1 MDKSD
6 ANIESRIDQRKFLLQ
21 SLRDLDAEFKAG
33 DLDLDD
39 YNSLRSDYVART
51 AQVIKELESPQSFE
65 ISEATSSP
73 SSNSVNTKSTKRVRQ
88 TLITLLLVLIVATGA
103 GWLVAHQSGQRLSG
117 QSLSGSIEDSTA
129 SLLSRARA
137 TNFVDPQAAIK
148 LYSQVLGLDPDNVE
162 ALTYRAWLL
171 ALIARG
177 AGSEIKQLAFLSA
190 STDLE
195 RAIKIDASY
204 PDAHCFLGI
213 VRFRLA
219 GDAIGSREQLTICE
233 SQNPPAEVK
242 SFVDSIVAEVDAAIA
257 G

>member
-6 ANIESRIDQRKFLLQ
+6 ANIESLVDQRKFLLQ

-51 AQVIKELESPQSFE
+51 AQVIKEIASPE
-65 ISEATSSP
+65 PT
-73 SSNSVNTKSTKRVRQ
+73 SSNSENSKTTKRARQ
-88 TLITLLLVLIVATGA
+88 KAITLLLVLIVATGA
-103 GWLVAHQSGQRLSG
+103 GWLVAQQSGQRLSG
-117 QSLSGSIEDSTA
+117 QSLSGGIEDSTA

-137 TNFVDPQAAIK
+137 TNFVDPQAAIE

-162 ALTYRAWLL
+162 ALAYRAWLL

-190 STDLE
+190 SSDLE
-195 RAIKIDASY
+195 RAIKIDANY

-213 VRFRLA
+213 IRFRLA

-242 SFVDSIVAEVDAAIA
+242 SFVESIIAEVDAAIA

>member
-6 ANIESRIDQRKFLLQ
+6 ANIEGLIDQRKFLLQ
-21 SLRDLDAEFKAG
+21 SLRDLDAEFEAG
-33 DLDLDD
+33 DLNLDD

-51 AQVIKELESPQSFE
+51 AQVIRELESPE
-65 ISEATSSP
+65 PTSSIRE
-73 SSNSVNTKSTKRVRQ
+73 NTKSTKRARQ
-88 TLITLLLVLIVATGA
+88 TMVTLFLVLIVATGA

-117 QSLSGSIEDSTA
+117 QSLSGGIEDSTA

-137 TNFVDPQAAIK
+137 TNFVDPQSAIE

-190 STDLE
+190 SSDLE
-195 RAIKIDASY
+195 KAIKLDANY

-242 SFVDSIVAEVDAAIA
+242 SFVDSIIAEVDAAIA

>member
-1 MDKSD
+1 MDKSGE
-6 ANIESRIDQRKFLLQ
+6 NIESLVDQRKFLLQ
-21 SLRDLDAEFKAG
+21 SLRDLDDEFKAG
-33 DLDLDD
+33 DLNLDD

-51 AQVIKELESPQSFE
+51 AQVIKEIESPE
-65 ISEATSSP
+65 PTSST
-73 SSNSVNTKSTKRVRQ
+73 SDTIQSAGRFRQ
-88 TLITLLLVLIVATGA
+88 TIITLLVVLIVATGA
-103 GWLVAHQSGQRLSG
+103 GWLVARQSGQRLSG
-117 QSLSGSIEDSTA
+117 QSLSGGIEDSTA

-137 TNFVDPQAAIK
+137 TNFVDPQAAIE

-177 AGSEIKQLAFLSA
+177 AGNEIKQLAFLSA
-190 STDLE
+190 SSDLE
-195 RAIKIDASY
+195 RAIKLDASY

-213 VRFRLA
+213 IRFRLA
-219 GDAIGSREQLTICE
+219 GDAVGSREQLTICE

-242 SFVDSIVAEVDAAIA
+242 SFVESIIAEVDAAIA

>member
-6 ANIESRIDQRKFLLQ
+6 ANIEGLIDQRKFLLQ
-21 SLRDLDAEFKAG
+21 SLRDLDAEFEAG

-51 AQVIKELESPQSFE
+51 AQVIRELESPE
-65 ISEATSSP
+65 PTSSIRE
-73 SSNSVNTKSTKRVRQ
+73 NTKSTKRARQ
-88 TLITLLLVLIVATGA
+88 TMVTLFLVLIVATGA

-117 QSLSGSIEDSTA
+117 QSLSGGIEDSTA

-137 TNFVDPQAAIK
+137 TNFVDPQSAIE

-190 STDLE
+190 SSDLE
-195 RAIKIDASY
+195 KAIKLDANY

-242 SFVDSIVAEVDAAIA
+242 SFVDSIIAEVDAAIA

>member
-6 ANIESRIDQRKFLLQ
+6 ANIEGLIDQRKFLLQ
-21 SLRDLDAEFKAG
+21 SLRDLDAEFEAG

-51 AQVIKELESPQSFE
+51 AQVIRELESPQP
-65 ISEATSSP
+65 TSSIRE
-73 SSNSVNTKSTKRVRQ
+73 NTKSTKRARQ
-88 TLITLLLVLIVATGA
+88 TMVTLFLVLIVATGA
-103 GWLVAHQSGQRLSG
+103 GWLVAHQSGQRLSV
-117 QSLSGSIEDSTA
+117 QSLSGGIEDSTA

-137 TNFVDPQAAIK
+137 TNFVDPQAAIE

-190 STDLE
+190 SSDLE
-195 RAIKIDASY
+195 KAIKLDANY

-242 SFVDSIVAEVDAAIA
+242 SFVDSIIAEVDAAIA

>member
-1 MDKSD
+1 MDKSGE
-6 ANIESRIDQRKFLLQ
+6 NIESLVDQRKFLLQ

-51 AQVIKELESPQSFE
+51 AQVIKEIESPE
-65 ISEATSSP
+65 PTSST
-73 SSNSVNTKSTKRVRQ
+73 SDTIQSAGRFRQ
-88 TLITLLLVLIVATGA
+88 TIITLLVVLIVATGA
-103 GWLVAHQSGQRLSG
+103 GWLVARQSGQRLSG
-117 QSLSGSIEDSTA
+117 QSLSGGIEDSTA

-137 TNFVDPQAAIK
+137 TNFVDPQAAIE

-177 AGSEIKQLAFLSA
+177 AGNEIKQLAFLSA
-190 STDLE
+190 SSDLE

-213 VRFRLA
+213 IRFRLA
-219 GDAIGSREQLTICE
+219 GDAVGSREQLTICE

-242 SFVDSIVAEVDAAIA
+242 SFVESIIAEVDAAIA

>member
-1 MDKSD
+1 MDKSGE
-6 ANIESRIDQRKFLLQ
+6 NIESLVDQRKFLLQ
-21 SLRDLDAEFKAG
+21 SLRDLDDEFKAG
-33 DLDLDD
+33 DLGLDD

-51 AQVIKELESPQSFE
+51 AQVIKEIESPE
-65 ISEATSSP
+65 PTSST
-73 SSNSVNTKSTKRVRQ
+73 SDTIQSAGRFRQ
-88 TLITLLLVLIVATGA
+88 TIITLLVVLIVATGA
-103 GWLVAHQSGQRLSG
+103 GWLVARQSGQRLSG
-117 QSLSGSIEDSTA
+117 QSLSGGIEDSTA

-137 TNFVDPQAAIK
+137 TNFVDPQAAIE

-177 AGSEIKQLAFLSA
+177 AGNEIKQLAFLSA
-190 STDLE
+190 SSDLE
-195 RAIKIDASY
+195 RAIKLDASY

-213 VRFRLA
+213 IRFRLA
-219 GDAIGSREQLTICE
+219 GDAVGSRDQLTICE

-242 SFVDSIVAEVDAAIA
+242 SFVESIIAEVDAAIA

>member
-1 MDKSD
+1 VDKSD
-6 ANIESRIDQRKFLLQ
+6 ANIESLVDQRKFLLQ

-51 AQVIKELESPQSFE
+51 AQVIKEIASPE
-65 ISEATSSP
+65 PT
-73 SSNSVNTKSTKRVRQ
+73 SSNSENAKTTKRARQ
-88 TLITLLLVLIVATGA
+88 KAITLLLVLIVATGA
-103 GWLVAHQSGQRLSG
+103 GWLVAQQSGQRLSG
-117 QSLSGSIEDSTA
+117 QSLSGGIEDSTA

-137 TNFVDPQAAIK
+137 TNFVDPQAAIE

-190 STDLE
+190 SSDLE
-195 RAIKIDASY
+195 RAIKIDANY

-213 VRFRLA
+213 IRFRLA

-242 SFVDSIVAEVDAAIA
+242 SFVESIIAEVDAAIA

>member
-73 SSNSVNTKSTKRVRQ
+73 SSNSVNTKSTKRARQ

>member
-1 MDKSD
+1 M
-6 ANIESRIDQRKFLLQ
+6 
-21 SLRDLDAEFKAG
+21 
-33 DLDLDD
+33 
-39 YNSLRSDYVART
+39 
-51 AQVIKELESPQSFE
+51 
-65 ISEATSSP
+65 
-73 SSNSVNTKSTKRVRQ
+73 
-88 TLITLLLVLIVATGA
+88 
-103 GWLVAHQSGQRLSG
+103 AHQSGQRLSG
-117 QSLSGSIEDSTA
+117 QSLSGGIEDSTA

-137 TNFVDPQAAIK
+137 TNFVDPQAAIE

-190 STDLE
+190 SSDLE
-195 RAIKIDASY
+195 KAIKLDANY

-242 SFVDSIVAEVDAAIA
+242 SFVDSIIAEVDAAIA

>member
-6 ANIESRIDQRKFLLQ
+6 ANFESLVDQRTFLLQ

-51 AQVIKELESPQSFE
+51 AQVLKELESPE
-65 ISEATSSP
+65 PTSSIRE
-73 SSNSVNTKSTKRVRQ
+73 NTKSTKRARQ
-88 TLITLLLVLIVATGA
+88 TVITLLLVLIVATGT
-103 GWLVAHQSGQRLSG
+103 GWLVAQQSGQRLSG
-117 QSLSGSIEDSTA
+117 QSLSGGIEDSTA

-137 TNFVDPQAAIK
+137 TNFVDPQAAIE

-177 AGSEIKQLAFLSA
+177 AGTEIKQLAFLSA
-190 STDLE
+190 SSDLE
-195 RAIKIDASY
+195 RAIKIDANY

-213 VRFRLA
+213 IRFRLA
-219 GDAIGSREQLTICE
+219 GDAIGSREQLKICE

-242 SFVDSIVAEVDAAIA
+242 SFVDSIIAEVDAAIA

>member
-1 MDKSD
+1 VDKSD
-6 ANIESRIDQRKFLLQ
+6 ANIESLVDQRKFLLQ

-51 AQVIKELESPQSFE
+51 AQVIKELESPE
-65 ISEATSSP
+65 PISL
-73 SSNSVNTKSTKRVRQ
+73 NSVNTKSTKKARQ
-88 TLITLLLVLIVATGA
+88 TVITLLLVLIVATGA
-103 GWLVAHQSGQRLSG
+103 GWLVAKQSGQRLSG
-117 QSLSGSIEDSTA
+117 QSLSGGIEDSTA
-129 SLLSRARA
+129 SILSRARA
-137 TNFVDPQAAIK
+137 TNFVDPQAAIE

-171 ALIARG
+171 ALIARA

-190 STDLE
+190 SSDLE
-195 RAIKIDASY
+195 RAIKIDANY

-213 VRFRLA
+213 IRFRLA

-242 SFVDSIVAEVDAAIA
+242 SFVDSIIAEVDAAIA

>member
-6 ANIESRIDQRKFLLQ
+6 ANIEGLIDQRKFLLQ
-21 SLRDLDAEFKAG
+21 SLRDLDAEFEAG

-51 AQVIKELESPQSFE
+51 AQVIRELESPQP
-65 ISEATSSP
+65 TSSIRE
-73 SSNSVNTKSTKRVRQ
+73 NTKSTKRARQ
-88 TLITLLLVLIVATGA
+88 TMVTLFLVLIVATGA

-117 QSLSGSIEDSTA
+117 QSLSGGIEDSTA

-137 TNFVDPQAAIK
+137 TNFVDPQAAIE

-190 STDLE
+190 SSDLE
-195 RAIKIDASY
+195 KAIKLDVNY

-242 SFVDSIVAEVDAAIA
+242 SFVDSIIAEVDAAIA

>member
-6 ANIESRIDQRKFLLQ
+6 ENIESLVIQRKFLLQ
-21 SLRDLDAEFKAG
+21 SLRDLDDEFKAG

-39 YNSLRSDYVART
+39 YNSLRLDYVART
-51 AQVIKELESPQSFE
+51 AQVIKEIESPDP
-65 ISEATSSP
+65 TSS
-73 SSNSVNTKSTKRVRQ
+73 TRSTGETIESAGRFRQ
-88 TLITLLLVLIVATGA
+88 TIITLLVILIVATGA
-103 GWLVAHQSGQRLSG
+103 GWLVAQQSGQRLSG
-117 QSLSGSIEDSTA
+117 QSLTGGIEDSTA

-137 TNFVDPQAAIK
+137 TNFVDPQVAIE

-190 STDLE
+190 SSDLE
-195 RAIKIDASY
+195 RAIKLDASY

-219 GDAIGSREQLTICE
+219 GDAVGSREQLTICQ
-233 SQNPPAEVK
+233 SQDPPAEVK
-242 SFVDSIVAEVDAAIA
+242 SFVDSIIAEVDAAIA

>member
-1 MDKSD
+1 MDQPD
-6 ANIESRIDQRKFLLQ
+6 ENIESLVDQRNFLLQ

-51 AQVIKELESPQSFE
+51 AQVIKQIESPE
-65 ISEATSSP
+65 PTSST
-73 SSNSVNTKSTKRVRQ
+73 SSTSDSASRFRQ
-88 TLITLLLVLIVATGA
+88 TAITFLVVLLVAVGA
-103 GWLVAHQSGQRLSG
+103 GWWVANQSGQRLSG
-117 QSLSGSIEDSTA
+117 QSLSGGIEDSTA

-137 TNFVDPQAAIK
+137 TNFVDPQAAIE

-162 ALTYRAWLL
+162 ALTYRSWLL

-177 AGSEIKQLAFLSA
+177 AGIEIKQLAFLSA
-190 STDLE
+190 SSDLE
-195 RAIKIDASY
+195 RAIKLDENY

-219 GDAIGSREQLTICE
+219 GDAVGAREQLTICQ

-242 SFVDSIVAEVDAAIA
+242 SFVDAIIAEVDTAIA

>member
-6 ANIESRIDQRKFLLQ
+6 ANFESLVDQRTFLLQ

-51 AQVIKELESPQSFE
+51 AQVLKELESPE
-65 ISEATSSP
+65 PTSSIRE
-73 SSNSVNTKSTKRVRQ
+73 NTKSTKRARQ
-88 TLITLLLVLIVATGA
+88 TVITLLLVLIVATGT
-103 GWLVAHQSGQRLSG
+103 GWLVAQQSGQRLSG
-117 QSLSGSIEDSTA
+117 QSLSGGIEDSTA

-137 TNFVDPQAAIK
+137 TNFVDPQAAIE

-177 AGSEIKQLAFLSA
+177 AGTEIKQLAFLSA
-190 STDLE
+190 SSDLE
-195 RAIKIDASY
+195 RAIKIDANY

-213 VRFRLA
+213 IRFRLA

-242 SFVDSIVAEVDAAIA
+242 SFVESIIAEVDAAIA

>member
-6 ANIESRIDQRKFLLQ
+6 ANIESLVDQRSFLLQ

-39 YNSLRSDYVART
+39 YNSLHSDYVART

-65 ISEATSSP
+65 ISDATSSS
-73 SSNSVNTKSTKRVRQ
+73 SSNSLNTKSTKRVRQ
-88 TLITLLLVLIVATGA
+88 TLITLLLVSIVAAGA

-117 QSLSGSIEDSTA
+117 QSLSGGIEDSTA

-137 TNFVDPQAAIK
+137 TNFVDPQSAIK

-190 STDLE
+190 SSDLE

>member
-1 MDKSD
+1 VDKSD
-6 ANIESRIDQRKFLLQ
+6 ANIESLVDQRKFLLQ
-21 SLRDLDAEFKAG
+21 SLRDLDAEFNAG

-51 AQVIKELESPQSFE
+51 AQVIKELESPE
-65 ISEATSSP
+65 PI
-73 SSNSVNTKSTKRVRQ
+73 SSNSENTKSTKRARQ
-88 TLITLLLVLIVATGA
+88 TVITLLLVLIVATGA
-103 GWLVAHQSGQRLSG
+103 GWLVAQQSGQRLSG
-117 QSLSGSIEDSTA
+117 QSLSGGIEDSTA
-129 SLLSRARA
+129 SILSRARA
-137 TNFVDPQAAIK
+137 TNFVDPQAAIE

-171 ALIARG
+171 ALIARA

-190 STDLE
+190 SSDLE
-195 RAIKIDASY
+195 RAIKIDADY

-213 VRFRLA
+213 IRFRLA

-242 SFVDSIVAEVDAAIA
+242 SFVDSIIAEVDAAIA

>member
-6 ANIESRIDQRKFLLQ
+6 ANIESLVDQRKFLLQ

-51 AQVIKELESPQSFE
+51 AQVIKEIASPE
-65 ISEATSSP
+65 PT
-73 SSNSVNTKSTKRVRQ
+73 SSNSENSKTTKRVRQ
-88 TLITLLLVLIVATGA
+88 KAITLLLVLIVATGA
-103 GWLVAHQSGQRLSG
+103 GWLVAQQSGQRLSG
-117 QSLSGSIEDSTA
+117 QSLSGGIEDSTA

-137 TNFVDPQAAIK
+137 TNFVDPQAAIE

-162 ALTYRAWLL
+162 ALAYRAWLL

-190 STDLE
+190 SSDLE
-195 RAIKIDASY
+195 RAIKIDANY

-213 VRFRLA
+213 IRFRLA

-242 SFVDSIVAEVDAAIA
+242 SFVESIIAEVDAAIA

>member
-6 ANIESRIDQRKFLLQ
+6 ANFESLVDQRTFLLQ

-51 AQVIKELESPQSFE
+51 AQVLKELESPE
-65 ISEATSSP
+65 PTSSIRE
-73 SSNSVNTKSTKRVRQ
+73 NTKSTKRARQ
-88 TLITLLLVLIVATGA
+88 TVITLLLVLIVATGT
-103 GWLVAHQSGQRLSG
+103 GWLVAQQSGQRLSG
-117 QSLSGSIEDSTA
+117 QSLSGGIEDSTA

-137 TNFVDPQAAIK
+137 TNFVDPQAAIE

-177 AGSEIKQLAFLSA
+177 AGNEIKQLAFLSA
-190 STDLE
+190 SSDLE
-195 RAIKIDASY
+195 RAIKLDANY

-213 VRFRLA
+213 IRFRLA
-219 GDAIGSREQLTICE
+219 GDAVGSREQLTICE

-242 SFVDSIVAEVDAAIA
+242 SFVESIIAEVDAAIA

>member
-6 ANIESRIDQRKFLLQ
+6 ANIESLVDQRKFLLQ

-51 AQVIKELESPQSFE
+51 AQVIKELESPE
-65 ISEATSSP
+65 PTSSIRA
-73 SSNSVNTKSTKRVRQ
+73 NTKSTKRARQ
-88 TLITLLLVLIVATGA
+88 TVVTLLLVLIVATGA
-103 GWLVAHQSGQRLSG
+103 GWLVAQQSGQRLSG
-117 QSLSGSIEDSTA
+117 QSLSGGIEDSTA

-137 TNFVDPQAAIK
+137 TNFVDPQAAIE

-190 STDLE
+190 SSDLQ
-195 RAIKIDASY
+195 RAIKIDANY

-213 VRFRLA
+213 IRFRLA

-242 SFVDSIVAEVDAAIA
+242 SFVDSIIAEVDAAIA

>member
-6 ANIESRIDQRKFLLQ
+6 ANFESLVDQRKFLLQ

-51 AQVIKELESPQSFE
+51 AQVLKELESPE
-65 ISEATSSP
+65 PTSSIRE
-73 SSNSVNTKSTKRVRQ
+73 NTKSTKRARQ
-88 TLITLLLVLIVATGA
+88 TVITLLLVLIVATGT
-103 GWLVAHQSGQRLSG
+103 GWLVAQQSGQRLSG
-117 QSLSGSIEDSTA
+117 QSLSGGIEDSTA

-137 TNFVDPQAAIK
+137 TNFVDPQAAIE

-190 STDLE
+190 SSDLE
-195 RAIKIDASY
+195 RAIKIDANY

-213 VRFRLA
+213 IRFRLA

-242 SFVDSIVAEVDAAIA
+242 SFVDSIIAEVDAAIA

>member
-6 ANIESRIDQRKFLLQ
+6 ANFESLVDQRTFLLQ

-51 AQVIKELESPQSFE
+51 AQVLKELESPE
-65 ISEATSSP
+65 PTSSIRE
-73 SSNSVNTKSTKRVRQ
+73 NTKSTKRARQ
-88 TLITLLLVLIVATGA
+88 TVITLLLVLIVATST
-103 GWLVAHQSGQRLSG
+103 GWLVAKQSGQRLSG
-117 QSLSGSIEDSTA
+117 QSLSGGIEDSTA

-137 TNFVDPQAAIK
+137 TNFVDPQAAIE

-190 STDLE
+190 SSDLE
-195 RAIKIDASY
+195 RAIKIDANY

-213 VRFRLA
+213 IRFRLA

-242 SFVDSIVAEVDAAIA
+242 SFVDSIIAEVDAAIA

>member
-6 ANIESRIDQRKFLLQ
+6 ENIESLVIQRKFLLQ
-21 SLRDLDAEFKAG
+21 SLRDLDDEFKAG

-51 AQVIKELESPQSFE
+51 AQVIKEIESPE
-65 ISEATSSP
+65 PTSST
-73 SSNSVNTKSTKRVRQ
+73 SDTIQSAGRFRQ
-88 TLITLLLVLIVATGA
+88 TIITLLVVLIVATGA
-103 GWLVAHQSGQRLSG
+103 GWLVARQSGQRLSG
-117 QSLSGSIEDSTA
+117 QSLSGGIEDSTA

-137 TNFVDPQAAIK
+137 TNFVDPQAAIE

-177 AGSEIKQLAFLSA
+177 AGNEIKQLAFLSA
-190 STDLE
+190 SSDLQ
-195 RAIKIDASY
+195 RAIKIDANY

-213 VRFRLA
+213 IRFRLA

-242 SFVDSIVAEVDAAIA
+242 SFVDSIIAEVDAAIA

>member
-1 MDKSD
+1 VDKSD
-6 ANIESRIDQRKFLLQ
+6 ANIESLVDQRKFLLQ

-51 AQVIKELESPQSFE
+51 AQVIKELESPE
-65 ISEATSSP
+65 P
-73 SSNSVNTKSTKRVRQ
+73 NSSNSENAKTTERARQ
-88 TLITLLLVLIVATGA
+88 KVITLLLVLIVAIGA
-103 GWLVAHQSGQRLSG
+103 GWLVAQQSGQRLSG
-117 QSLSGSIEDSTA
+117 QSLSGGIEDSTA

-137 TNFVDPQAAIK
+137 TNFVNPQAAIE

-190 STDLE
+190 SSDLE
-195 RAIKIDASY
+195 RAIKIDANY

-213 VRFRLA
+213 IRFRLA

-242 SFVDSIVAEVDAAIA
+242 SFVESIIAEVDTAIA

>member
-1 MDKSD
+1 MDKSGE
-6 ANIESRIDQRKFLLQ
+6 NIESLVDQRKFLLQ
-21 SLRDLDAEFKAG
+21 SLRDLDDEFKAG

-51 AQVIKELESPQSFE
+51 AQVIKEIESPE
-65 ISEATSSP
+65 PTSST
-73 SSNSVNTKSTKRVRQ
+73 SDTIQSAGRFRQ
-88 TLITLLLVLIVATGA
+88 TIITLLVVLIVATGA
-103 GWLVAHQSGQRLSG
+103 GWLVARQSGQRLSG
-117 QSLSGSIEDSTA
+117 QSLSGGIEDSTA

-137 TNFVDPQAAIK
+137 TNFVDPQAAIE

-177 AGSEIKQLAFLSA
+177 AGNEIKQLAFLSA
-190 STDLE
+190 SSDLE

-219 GDAIGSREQLTICE
+219 GDALGAKEELDICA
-233 SQNPPAEVK
+233 SMNPPAAVQG
-242 SFVDSIVAEVDAAIA
+242 FVDSSRTEVAAAL
-257 G
+257 GE

>member
-1 MDKSD
+1 VDKSD
-6 ANIESRIDQRKFLLQ
+6 ANIEGLIDQRKFLLQ
-21 SLRDLDAEFKAG
+21 SLRDLDAEFEAG

-51 AQVIKELESPQSFE
+51 AQVIRELESPE
-65 ISEATSSP
+65 PTSSIRE
-73 SSNSVNTKSTKRVRQ
+73 NTKSTKRARQ
-88 TLITLLLVLIVATGA
+88 TMVTLFLVLIVATGA

-117 QSLSGSIEDSTA
+117 QSLSGGIEDSTA

-137 TNFVDPQAAIK
+137 TNFVDPQAAIE

-190 STDLE
+190 SSDLE
-195 RAIKIDASY
+195 KAIKLDANY

-242 SFVDSIVAEVDAAIA
+242 SFVDSIIAEVDAAIA

>member
-1 MDKSD
+1 VDKSD
-6 ANIESRIDQRKFLLQ
+6 ANIEGLIDQRKFLLQ
-21 SLRDLDAEFKAG
+21 SLRDLDAEFEAG

-51 AQVIKELESPQSFE
+51 AQVIRELESPE
-65 ISEATSSP
+65 PTSSIRE
-73 SSNSVNTKSTKRVRQ
+73 NTKSTKRARRTMV
-88 TLITLLLVLIVATGA
+88 TLFLVLIVATGA

-117 QSLSGSIEDSTA
+117 QSLSGGIEDSTA

-137 TNFVDPQAAIK
+137 TNFVDPQAAIE

-190 STDLE
+190 SSDLE
-195 RAIKIDASY
+195 KAIKLDVNY

-242 SFVDSIVAEVDAAIA
+242 SFVDSIIAEVDAAIA

>member
-1 MDKSD
+1 MDQPD
-6 ANIESRIDQRKFLLQ
+6 ENIESLVDQQNFLLQ

-51 AQVIKELESPQSFE
+51 AQVIKQIESPE
-65 ISEATSSP
+65 PTSST
-73 SSNSVNTKSTKRVRQ
+73 SLTSDSASRFRQ
-88 TLITLLLVLIVATGA
+88 TAITFLVVLLVAVGA
-103 GWLVAHQSGQRLSG
+103 GWWVANQSGQRLSG
-117 QSLSGSIEDSTA
+117 QSLSGGIEDSTA

-137 TNFVDPQAAIK
+137 TNFVDPQAAIE

-162 ALTYRAWLL
+162 ALTYRSWLL

-177 AGSEIKQLAFLSA
+177 AGIEIKQLAFLSA
-190 STDLE
+190 SSDLE
-195 RAIKIDASY
+195 RAIKLDENY

-219 GDAIGSREQLTICE
+219 GDAVGAREQLTICQ

-242 SFVDSIVAEVDAAIA
+242 SFVDAIIAEVDTAIA

>member
-1 MDKSD
+1 VDKSD
-6 ANIESRIDQRKFLLQ
+6 ANIEGLIDQRKFLLQ
-21 SLRDLDAEFKAG
+21 SLRDLDAEFEAG

-51 AQVIKELESPQSFE
+51 AQVIRELESPQP
-65 ISEATSSP
+65 TSSIRE
-73 SSNSVNTKSTKRVRQ
+73 NTKSTKRARQ
-88 TLITLLLVLIVATGA
+88 TMVTLFLVLIVATGA

-117 QSLSGSIEDSTA
+117 QSLSGGIEDSTA

-137 TNFVDPQAAIK
+137 TNFVDPQSAIE

-190 STDLE
+190 SSDLE
-195 RAIKIDASY
+195 KAIKLDANY

-242 SFVDSIVAEVDAAIA
+242 SFVDSIIAEVDAAIA

>member
-6 ANIESRIDQRKFLLQ
+6 ANFESLVDQRTFLLQ

-51 AQVIKELESPQSFE
+51 AQVLKELESPE
-65 ISEATSSP
+65 PTSSIRE
-73 SSNSVNTKSTKRVRQ
+73 NTKSTKRARQ
-88 TLITLLLVLIVATGA
+88 TVITLLLVLIVATGT
-103 GWLVAHQSGQRLSG
+103 GWLVAQQSGQRLSG
-117 QSLSGSIEDSTA
+117 QSLSGGIEDSTA
-129 SLLSRARA
+129 SILSRARA
-137 TNFVDPQAAIK
+137 TNFVDPQAAIE

-190 STDLE
+190 SSDLE
-195 RAIKIDASY
+195 RAIKIDANY

-213 VRFRLA
+213 IRFRLA

-242 SFVDSIVAEVDAAIA
+242 SFVESIIAEVDAAIA

>member
-1 MDKSD
+1 MDKSGE
-6 ANIESRIDQRKFLLQ
+6 NIESLVDQRKFLLQ
-21 SLRDLDAEFKAG
+21 SLRDLDDEFKAG

-51 AQVIKELESPQSFE
+51 AQVIKEIESPE
-65 ISEATSSP
+65 PTSST
-73 SSNSVNTKSTKRVRQ
+73 SDTIQSAGRFRQ
-88 TLITLLLVLIVATGA
+88 TIITLLVVLIVATGA
-103 GWLVAHQSGQRLSG
+103 GWLVARQSGQRLSG
-117 QSLSGSIEDSTA
+117 QSLSGGIEDSTA

-137 TNFVDPQAAIK
+137 TNFVDPQAAIE

-177 AGSEIKQLAFLSA
+177 AGNEIKQLAFLSA
-190 STDLE
+190 SSDLE

-213 VRFRLA
+213 IRFRLA
-219 GDAIGSREQLTICE
+219 GDAVGSREQLTICE

-242 SFVDSIVAEVDAAIA
+242 SFVESIIAEVDAAIA

>member
-6 ANIESRIDQRKFLLQ
+6 ANIESLVDQRKFLLQ

-51 AQVIKELESPQSFE
+51 AQVIKELESPE
-65 ISEATSSP
+65 PI
-73 SSNSVNTKSTKRVRQ
+73 SSNSENTKSTKRARQ
-88 TLITLLLVLIVATGA
+88 TVITLLLVLIVATGA
-103 GWLVAHQSGQRLSG
+103 GWLVAQQSGQRLSG
-117 QSLSGSIEDSTA
+117 QSLSGGIEDSTA
-129 SLLSRARA
+129 SILSRARA
-137 TNFVDPQAAIK
+137 TNFVDPQAAIE

-171 ALIARG
+171 ALIARA

-190 STDLE
+190 SSDLE
-195 RAIKIDASY
+195 RAIKIDANY

-213 VRFRLA
+213 IRFRLA
-219 GDAIGSREQLTICE
+219 GDAISSREQLTICE

-242 SFVDSIVAEVDAAIA
+242 SFVDSIIAEVDAAIA

>member
-1 MDKSD
+1 MDKSGE
-6 ANIESRIDQRKFLLQ
+6 NIESLVDQRKFLLQ
-21 SLRDLDAEFKAG
+21 SLRDLDDEFKAG

-51 AQVIKELESPQSFE
+51 AQVIKEIESPE
-65 ISEATSSP
+65 PTSST
-73 SSNSVNTKSTKRVRQ
+73 SDTIQSAGRFRQ
-88 TLITLLLVLIVATGA
+88 TIITLLVVLIVATGA
-103 GWLVAHQSGQRLSG
+103 GWLVARQSGQRLSG
-117 QSLSGSIEDSTA
+117 QSLSGGIEDSTA

-137 TNFVDPQAAIK
+137 TNFVDPQAAIE

-177 AGSEIKQLAFLSA
+177 AGNEIKQLAFLSA
-190 STDLE
+190 SSDLE

-213 VRFRLA
+213 IRFRLV
-219 GDAIGSREQLTICE
+219 GDAVGSREQLTICE

-242 SFVDSIVAEVDAAIA
+242 SFVESIIAEVDAAIA

>member
-6 ANIESRIDQRKFLLQ
+6 ANIESLVDQRKFLLQ
-21 SLRDLDAEFKAG
+21 SLRDLDAEFNAG

-51 AQVIKELESPQSFE
+51 AQVIKELESPE
-65 ISEATSSP
+65 PI
-73 SSNSVNTKSTKRVRQ
+73 SSNSEKAKSTKRARQ
-88 TLITLLLVLIVATGA
+88 TVITLLLVLIVATGA
-103 GWLVAHQSGQRLSG
+103 GWLVAKQSGQRLSG
-117 QSLSGSIEDSTA
+117 QSLSGGIEDSTA
-129 SLLSRARA
+129 SILSRARA
-137 TNFVDPQAAIK
+137 TNFVDPQAAIE

-171 ALIARG
+171 ALIARA

-190 STDLE
+190 SSDLE
-195 RAIKIDASY
+195 RAIKIDANY

-213 VRFRLA
+213 IRFRLA

-242 SFVDSIVAEVDAAIA
+242 SFVDSIIAEVDAAIA

>member
-1 MDKSD
+1 MDKSGE
-6 ANIESRIDQRKFLLQ
+6 NIESLVDQRKFLLQ
-21 SLRDLDAEFKAG
+21 SLRDLDDEFKAG

-51 AQVIKELESPQSFE
+51 AQVIKEIESPE
-65 ISEATSSP
+65 PTSST
-73 SSNSVNTKSTKRVRQ
+73 SDTIQSAGRFRQ
-88 TLITLLLVLIVATGA
+88 TIITLLVVLIVATGA
-103 GWLVAHQSGQRLSG
+103 GWLVARQSGQRLSG
-117 QSLSGSIEDSTA
+117 QSLSGGIEDSTA

-137 TNFVDPQAAIK
+137 TNFVDPQAAIE

-177 AGSEIKQLAFLSA
+177 AGNEIKQLAFLSA
-190 STDLE
+190 SSDLE

-213 VRFRLA
+213 IRFRLA
-219 GDAIGSREQLTICE
+219 GDAVGSREQLTICE

-242 SFVDSIVAEVDAAIA
+242 SFVDSIIAEVDAAIA